1 MNNRYYKQSDPT
13 TPLYLSNGQKLVFP
27 HVDYQFGYIA
37 TKDKFLIGELNA
49 AINKGIGGVTVSTK
63 AEYSEYL
70 KKKSLGVTP
79 QRRWRDEIIAETAL
93 DPSQSPY
100 KNPAPVA
107 EEAESGNKVKAEEPT
122 PKKRV
127 GKFKK
132 KSK

>member
-1 MNNRYYKQSDPT
+1 M
-13 TPLYLSNGQKLVFP
+13 
-27 HVDYQFGYIA
+27 A
-37 TKDKFLIGELNA
+37 
-49 AINKGIGGVTVSTK
+49 
-63 AEYSEYL
+63 
-70 KKKSLGVTP
+70 P

-107 EEAESGNKVKAEEPT
+107 EEVESGNKVKAEEPT